1 MGEVKITWLG
11 HSCIRLEKDD
21 YVIVLDPYA
30 DGSVPGYPPLRTEA
44 DKVLCSHF
52 HGDHGAVDLVTIREG
67 AEAKA
72 CPFVITEIESFHDEE
87 GGALRGTN
95 VIRIFDDGEYRI
107 AHMGDIGCMPTE
119 EQKDMLRGVDV
130 MLIPVGGF
138 FTMEPDRIKALVSG
152 LHGHV
157 YQPME
162 VTEDDEKVVI
172 TVNPCGSGGRLMEMG
187 GYEPETG
194 MATIKEACNI
204 TFGYE
209 DFPMYCIH
217 CPVMR
222 AQDYER
228 SGDMFFVREFVEGKP
243 CPACQAIFYKDQSKT
258 PDVYY
263 ERIGKPNPH
272 KTAE

>member
-1 MGEVKITWLG
+1 MSDERVFTDEELKLLSTQTIDRAKAA
-11 HSCIRLEKDD
+11 ID
-21 YVIVLDPYA
+21 A
-30 DGSVPGYPPLRTEA
+30 
-44 DKVLCSHF
+44 
-52 HGDHGAVDLVTIREG
+52 GDAE
-67 AEAKA
+67 EAKRLLDQTYA
-72 CPFVITEIESFHDEE
+72 ELAHLHD
-87 GGALRGTN
+87 G
-95 VIRIFDDGEYRI
+95 Y
-107 AHMGDIGCMPTE
+107 MCW
-119 EQKDMLRGVDV
+119 
-130 MLIPVGGF
+130 VGGLETWIYEHHGVEELEQAERF
-138 FTMEPDRIKALVSG
+138 AHIVEGKIAFKPSGAKTFKERVVALVNG

-162 VTEDDEKVVI
+162 VTEDDEKVVV

-228 SGDMFFVREFVEGKP
+228 SGDMFFVREFVDGKP
-243 CPACQAIFYKDQSKT
+243 GPACQAIFYKDRSKT

-263 ERIGKPNPH
+263 ERIGKENPH
-272 KTAE
+272 KAAE